1 MILGTGIDIVDIE
14 RIRPWLKR
22 EDLLQRYFS
31 EDEISYVKGKGKD
44 AAASL
49 AARFS
54 AKEALGK
61 ALGTGLKGIALKDI
75 EVTLDGHGKP
85 ELILRGSAAE
95 ALRLSGGGRVF
106 LSLSHDAT
114 FAIAQVI
121 IEEERHG

>member
-1 MILGTGIDIVDIE
+1 M
-14 RIRPWLKR
+14 
-22 EDLLQRYFS
+22 S
-31 EDEISYVKGKGKD
+31 EAKGRML
-44 AAASL
+44 AASL

-54 AKEALGK
+54 AKEAFGK

-75 EVTLDGHGKP
+75 EVALDEHGKP
-85 ELILRGSAAE
+85 DLVLRGSAEE
-95 ALRLSGGGRVF
+95 ALKQSRGGRVF